1 MVGIGAM
8 DHRMLGIACVVGAVS
23 IFILQDATIKWLS
36 GDYPLHEI
44 VLVRA
49 NSAVAVT
56 LVAMRLEGG
65 LRLWRTRRVGLHLAR
80 STLLVI
86 ANSTFFLAL
95 AAMTIAEATSI
106 FFIAPVLITALSTL
120 VLRESVGLHR
130 WAAVCVGL
138 TGIIV
143 MLRPGEGTLRLVA
156 LFPLAA
162 ACCYAVMQIMTRR
175 LGTTERASTISFYA
189 QAGFIAASVTMGL
202 AAGDGRFSPDDG
214 ASLSFLLRAWTV
226 PSTADGALFIGIGA
240 LNGVASYLMSPGI
253 PHLGARCAG
262 AVRVRGA
269 AYVGVL
275 GGAVL
280 RRLAGRG
287 DIRRDG
293 AGLRQRPL
301 RAEPREAPRA
311 TLLGNIEAMMSGG
324 SGSRRGHYM
333 WWRRGHHRVS
343 QLASRAIYGLSYRT
357 PLEIL
362 ANVKEEIDGNV
373 GSLGM
378 IVAFVGGR
386 RRGA

>member
-1 MVGIGAM
+1 MSGFFAVDRQRLPERAAFRPIGFKIGLELMVRGRACKSFSIGIGAM
-8 DHRMLGIACVVGAVS
+8 DHRMLGIACVVGAVT

-36 GDYPLHEI
+36 GGYPLHEI
-44 VLVRA
+44 ILVRA
-49 NSAVAVT
+49 TSAVAVT

-106 FFIAPVLITALSTL
+106 FFIAPVLITALSTF

-189 QAGFIAASVTMGL
+189 QVGFIAASVTMGL
-202 AAGDGRFSPDDG
+202 VAGDGRFSPDDG
-214 ASLSFLLRAWTV
+214 ASLAFLLRAWTV

-240 LNGVASYLMSPGI
+240 LNGVASYLMSQAYRISVPAALAPFEYVALPMSVFWGVLFFGDW
-253 PHLGARCAG
+253 PDAVTYAG
-262 AVRVRGA
+262 MALVCGSGLYVLNHERVRG
-269 AYVGVL
+269 
-275 GGAVL
+275 
-280 RRLAGRG
+280 RR
-287 DIRRDG
+287 
-293 AGLRQRPL
+293 
-301 RAEPREAPRA
+301 
-311 TLLGNIEAMMSGG
+311 S
-324 SGSRRGHYM
+324 
-333 WWRRGHHRVS
+333 
-343 QLASRAIYGLSYRT
+343 
-357 PLEIL
+357 
-362 ANVKEEIDGNV
+362 
-373 GSLGM
+373 
-378 IVAFVGGR
+378 
-386 RRGA
+386 